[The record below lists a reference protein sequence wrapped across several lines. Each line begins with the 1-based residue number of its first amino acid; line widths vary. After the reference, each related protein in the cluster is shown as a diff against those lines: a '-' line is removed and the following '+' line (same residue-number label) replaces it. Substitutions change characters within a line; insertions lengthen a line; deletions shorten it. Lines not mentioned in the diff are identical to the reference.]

1 MNKPVQGE
9 KSLYRDMYS
18 KAIINSDKDGYNN
31 RLKRLRKSREFR
43 DEINTLKNDVS
54 ELKGAMNK
62 ILKILEGKNV

>member
-43 DEINTLKNDVS
+43 EEINTLKNDVS
-54 ELKGAMNK
+54 ELKGSMNK

>member
-54 ELKGAMNK
+54 ELKGSMNK
-62 ILKILEGKNV
+62 ILKILEEKNV

>member
-54 ELKGAMNK
+54 ELKGSMNK
-62 ILKILEGKNV
+62 ILKILEGKDV

>member
-31 RLKRLRKSREFR
+31 RLKRLRKSRQFR

-54 ELKGAMNK
+54 ELKGSMNK
-62 ILKILEGKNV
+62 ILKILEEKAV

>member
-31 RLKRLRKSREFR
+31 RLKRLRKSRKFR
-43 DEINTLKNDVS
+43 DEINTLKNDGS
-54 ELKGAMNK
+54 ELKGSMNK

>member
-54 ELKGAMNK
+54 ELKGSMNK
-62 ILKILEGKNV
+62 ILKILEEKDV

>member
-31 RLKRLRKSREFR
+31 RLKRLRKSRKFR

-54 ELKGAMNK
+54 ELKGSMNK
-62 ILKILEGKNV
+62 ISKILEEKDV

>member
-31 RLKRLRKSREFR
+31 RLKRLRKSRKFR

-54 ELKGAMNK
+54 ELKGSMNK
-62 ILKILEGKNV
+62 ILKILEKKDV

>member
-54 ELKGAMNK
+54 ELKGSMNK

>member
-31 RLKRLRKSREFR
+31 RLKRLRKSRKFR

-54 ELKGAMNK
+54 ELMGSMNK
-62 ILKILEGKNV
+62 ILKILEEKDV

>member
-31 RLKRLRKSREFR
+31 RLKRLRKSRKFR

-54 ELKGAMNK
+54 ELKCSMNK
-62 ILKILEGKNV
+62 ILKILEEKDV

>member
-31 RLKRLRKSREFR
+31 RLKRLRKSRKFR

-54 ELKGAMNK
+54 ELNGSMNK

>member
-43 DEINTLKNDVS
+43 DEINTLKNDVL
-54 ELKGAMNK
+54 ELKGSMNK

>member
-43 DEINTLKNDVS
+43 EEINTLKNDVS
-54 ELKGAMNK
+54 ELKGSMNK
-62 ILKILEGKNV
+62 ILKILEGKDV